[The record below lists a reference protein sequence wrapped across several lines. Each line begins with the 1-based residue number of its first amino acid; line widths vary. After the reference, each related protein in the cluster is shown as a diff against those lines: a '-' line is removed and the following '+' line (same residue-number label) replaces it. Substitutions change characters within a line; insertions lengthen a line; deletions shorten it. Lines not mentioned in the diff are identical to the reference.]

1 MSRDVV
7 LRERVACVSERDE
20 LGELSL
26 LEAARLGDAKAFS
39 ELYRRHAGWAY
50 ARLTR
55 LIGPVPERD
64 DLLQEIFLD
73 LHRALARFRGDARLA
88 TFLHRIIV
96 NVSCDHL
103 TRFRRRAWL
112 PLAEAQL
119 DELVE
124 GAVSPEVRAEQRQQV
139 AEALMLLAT
148 LKPKKRIAFVLV
160 AIEGM
165 TLAEAAA
172 VVGAAED
179 TVKQRVLHAR
189 RELAQK
195 CARRE
200 RQNGGVLPK
209 PDRRKELSP

>member
-1 MSRDVV
+1 VSGGAVLRDGLSPMRDSRD
-7 LRERVACVSERDE
+7 LDE
-20 LGELSL
+20 LRLV
-26 LEAARLGDAKAFS
+26 EAARTGDTKAFS
-39 ELYRRHAGWAY
+39 DLYRMHAGWAY

-73 LHRALARFRGDARLA
+73 LHRALARFRGDARLT

-103 TRFRRRAWL
+103 TRFRRRGWL

-124 GAVSPEVRAEQRQQV
+124 GSASPEIRVEQRQQV
-139 AEALMLLAT
+139 TEALMLLAT

-195 CARRE
+195 RARCE
-200 RQNGGVLPK
+200 RQRGGAQPE
-209 PDRRKELSP
+209 PEDREELSS

>member
-1 MSRDVV
+1 MSREV
-7 LRERVACVSERDE
+7 LLRDRPARDPE
-20 LGELSL
+20 SADLGELRL

-73 LHRALARFRGDARLA
+73 LHRALGRFRGDARLA

-96 NVSCDHL
+96 NVSCEHL
-103 TRFRRRAWL
+103 TRFRRRGWL

-124 GAVSPEVRAEQRQQV
+124 GAVSPEVRVEQRQQV

-165 TLAEAAA
+165 SLAEAAA

-189 RELAQK
+189 RELGQK
-195 CARRE
+195 RARRE
-200 RQNGGVLPK
+200 RQHGGALPT
-209 PDRRKELSP
+209 PDGRKGDAP